1 MPVTSYSRTPANNN
15 SAPPNGAPE
24 GQSPGSV
31 NNVIRQLM
39 TDIVNEAATGQARVL
54 ASVAGTNTITASMT
68 PDITA
73 YVGSMVVILTP
84 ANTNTGAVTL
94 NIDGI
99 GAKAVLKQNSNPLVA
114 GDLVAGVPAMLIL
127 DAASSA
133 FTLLNPLNVGIPQ
146 AAQSGSVTLALENA
160 NQHIYHASGAGSGDT
175 YTIPANASVAYPL
188 GTTLTFINSD
198 SNAVTIAINSDT
210 LTLAGSTSTGS
221 RSLAQ
226 NGMATAIKVTTTSW
240 LISGPGLT

>member
-39 TDIVNEAATGQARVL
+39 TDIVNEAATGQAKVL

-73 YVGSMVVILTP
+73 YTGSMAVVFTP
-84 ANTNTGAVTL
+84 ANTNTGAVTI
-94 NIDGI
+94 NIDSV
-99 GAKAVLKQNSNPLVA
+99 GAKAVLKHNSNPLVA
-114 GDLVAGVPAMLIL
+114 GDLVAGIPAVLVL
-127 DAASSA
+127 DSVSSA
-133 FTLLNPLNVGIPQ
+133 FFLLNPLNVGIPQ
-146 AAQSGSVTLALENA
+146 SANSGSVTLALENA

-175 YTIPANASVAYPL
+175 YTIPANASVAYPV
-188 GTTLTFINSD
+188 GTTLTFVNED
-198 SNAVTIAINSDT
+198 SNSISIAINSDT
-210 LTLAGSTSTGS
+210 LTWAGTTSTGT
-221 RSLAQ
+221 RTLAQ
-226 NGMATAIKVTTTSW
+226 NGMATALKTTSTRW
-240 LISGPGLT
+240 LISGPGLS